1 MTYTCFLWG
10 HGVIR
15 VIGAL
20 CEAMLSLEF
29 QRDVSVI
36 NLAWAIHANNF
47 IATLLD
53 CERDENN

>member
-1 MTYTCFLWG
+1 M
-10 HGVIR
+10 V
-15 VIGAL
+15 
-20 CEAMLSLEF
+20 SLEF

-36 NLAWAIHANNF
+36 NLALAIHANNF